1 MANRTMR
8 ALILLLIT
16 VLLGIL
22 ISGCTVAGLLV
33 GARIDR
39 RNAKAHRVSWD
50 SVSSVPR
57 GRAVH
62 VTLTSGDTLC
72 GKFTGLRTLP
82 LDSYRCAYDSVRR
95 LPGNDSVLPALGE
108 TIHLVLATGRRIDGA
123 FRSLDAGA
131 LAVRPHFDRRIEY
144 VSMPTI
150 TRLQDRG
157 RSLDVDRLRALVST
171 RTVPSGRMFV
181 VQAGEQT
188 CRIPLQHIQEV
199 YAPPQHTRKWLLY
212 GGIGLAV
219 DAAIITAIGVAI
231 EQSIPN
237 IGTITI

>member
-57 GRAVH
+57 GRAVQ

-72 GKFTGLRTLP
+72 GRFTGL
-82 LDSYRCAYDSVRR
+82 SA
-95 LPGNDSVLPALGE
+95 LPA
-108 TIHLVLATGRRIDGA
+108 
-123 FRSLDAGA
+123 
-131 LAVRPHFDRRIEY
+131 
-144 VSMPTI
+144 
-150 TRLQDRG
+150 
-157 RSLDVDRLRALVST
+157 
-171 RTVPSGRMFV
+171 GRMFV
-181 VQAGEQT
+181 MQTREQT
-188 CRIPLQHIQEV
+188 RRIPLQHIQEV
-199 YAPPQHTRKWLLY
+199 YAPPLHTRKWLLY
-212 GGIGLAV
+212 GGVGLAV